1 MNDNLM
7 DSYMDYKTNRLK
19 KYGLVIMHSHDE
31 FLEAVLEKYIRTYIN
46 SYYYQIFDTVKTN
59 ICDDE
64 VIKLELDGKRLEML
78 DDLAIY
84 ELIDNNEIYELKRSF
99 INESLEVALF
109 LILLDRE
116 RFDSKEIISERLNQ
130 LLYYCPGIKEKLG
143 TKVAKLEMLLKETYN
158 TLNNFFK
165 KNDNYYVLD
174 YQLYKDRTDLVKVV
188 MFPAITM
195 LQDNYKK
202 SLLERVYREDK
213 IKKEKLDLLIKK
225 FVKQLIV
232 DIYNGKRIYEKYFIE
247 LDDYLFNNKKD
258 IDKFLKMLDNPFVK
272 RYLVLGVSHNSYMR
286 SLNMFKKYSFS
297 IACIQDFSHINDV
310 NNKLNSLDTSN
321 IYDYV
326 IISFYKSRDLDTLMK
341 YTCINLEGILFN
353 KEE

>member
-7 DSYMDYKTNRLK
+7 DCYMNYKTNRLK

-31 FLEAVLEKYIRTYIN
+31 FLGAVLEKYIGTYIN

-84 ELIDNNEIYELKRSF
+84 ELIDNNEIYDLKRSY

-143 TKVAKLEMLLKETYN
+143 TKVTKLEMLLKETYN

-188 MFPAITM
+188 MLPSITM

-225 FVKQLIV
+225 FIKQLIV

-247 LDDYLFNNKKD
+247 LDDYLFDNKKD

-272 RYLVLGVSHNSYMR
+272 RYLVLGVSHNSYIR
-286 SLNMFKKYSFS
+286 SLNMFKKYGFS

-326 IISFYKSRDLDTLMK
+326 IVSFYKSRDFDTFMK